1 MKHPVARRRLGA
13 GSQFFGVGFDVHI
26 LKVAADDRRLVVAG
40 EVDRR
45 RGEII
50 QLPGVQCFFGVRG
63 NTGNAAVCRKHRA
76 AYQLH
81 REGYPRRGADGR
93 VYPSVQ
99 CLHDNDMPALR
110 RRRRI
115 SGGFVARFQVINGRK
130 TEIKAVVR
138 ADDGNALPARVAADN
153 VELRAGDECAVLAHC
168 HHKVA
173 AVSRVRR
180 VVEEA
185 ELRYRRRVNKADVK
199 RQIVFRSAR
208 KARRTRRI
216 GGNLR
221 DVH

>member
-1 MKHPVARRRLGA
+1 MKHPVARRGFGVR
-13 GSQFFGVGFDVHI
+13 SEFFGVGFDVHI
-26 LKVAADDRRLVVAG
+26 LKVAADDRRFVVAG
-40 EVDRR
+40 EVHRR

-50 QLPGVQCFFGVRG
+50 QLLRADGLRGNG
-63 NTGNAAVCRKHRA
+63 NTGNAAVRRKHRA

-81 REGYPRRGADGR
+81 REGYARRRADGR

-115 SGGFVARFQVINGRK
+115 GGGCVARFQVVNGRK

-153 VELRAGDECAVLAHC
+153 VELRAGNECAVLAHG
-168 HHKVA
+168 HHEVA

-180 VVEEA
+180 VVEEF
-185 ELRYRRRVNKADVK
+185 ELRNRRRVNKRQMRADGVCHL
-199 RQIVFRSAR
+199 SGAPL
-208 KARRTRRI
+208 RTRRI
-216 GGNLR
+216 GGNL
-221 DVH
+221 HETQ